1 LDKTRTS
8 LFYLAGYLGVIG
20 FALLLVPNETL
31 RILRS
36 NRDYGDVFPRIA
48 GMPITGLGLSV
59 FCVIRARSAQLYPAT
74 LFIRVYFMVCIAVFY
89 EATADPLFFVLI
101 AVVGLGFALRPTA
114 HLVDRNTLA
123 TASPGPSTKP
133 AQR

>member
-1 LDKTRTS
+1 MDKTRTS
-8 LFYLAGYLGVIG
+8 LFYLGGYLSVIG
-20 FALLLVPNETL
+20 FGLLLVVNETL

-48 GMPITGLGLSV
+48 GMLITGLGLSV
-59 FCVIRARSAQLYPAT
+59 LGMIRARTAQLYPAT
-74 LFIRVYFMVCIAVFY
+74 LFIRVYFMVCIVVFY
-89 EATADPLFFVLI
+89 EATTLFLVLI
-101 AVVGLGFALRPTA
+101 ATVGLGFALSLTA

-123 TASPGPSTKP
+123 TASSGPSTKP

>member
-1 LDKTRTS
+1 VDKTRTS
-8 LFYLAGYLGVIG
+8 LFYLGGYLSVIG
-20 FALLLVPNETL
+20 FGLLLVVNETL

-48 GMPITGLGLSV
+48 GMLITGLGLSV
-59 FCVIRARSAQLYPAT
+59 LGMIRARTAQLYPAT
-74 LFIRVYFMVCIAVFY
+74 LFIRVYFMVCIVVFY
-89 EATADPLFFVLI
+89 EATTLFLVLI
-101 AVVGLGFALRPTA
+101 ATVGLGFALRLTA

-123 TASPGPSTKP
+123 TASSGPSTKP

>member
-1 LDKTRTS
+1 MDKTRTS
-8 LFYLAGYLGVIG
+8 LFYLGGYLSVIG
-20 FALLLVPNETL
+20 FGLLLVVNETL

-48 GMPITGLGLSV
+48 GMLITGLGLSV
-59 FCVIRARSAQLYPAT
+59 LGMIRARTAQLYPAI
-74 LFIRVYFMVCIAVFY
+74 LFIRVYFMVCIVVFY
-89 EATADPLFFVLI
+89 EATTLFLVLI
-101 AVVGLGFALRPTA
+101 ATVGLGFALRLTA

-123 TASPGPSTKP
+123 TASSGPSTKP